1 MDLESIING
10 MISSGASEEEIAK
23 KFTET
28 LNRLSSAN
36 KRKEEVERYL
46 DDARETIYEALDGV
60 RDIDF
65 QVAAKACVIAAAAY
79 RPELS
84 LQDLKMLDEAYT
96 DANKMSVDL
105 LSQLNQELKT
115 VPFKKD
121 VDSKDDIALRNFLR
135 TIN

>member
-10 MISSGASEEEIAK
+10 MISSGTSEEEIAK

-36 KRKEEVERYL
+36 KRKEEKENYL
-46 DDARETIYEALDGV
+46 EDARDCVYNALMEETEF
-60 RDIDF
+60 DF
-65 QVAAKACVIAAAAY
+65 KVAAKACVIAAAAY

-84 LQDLKMLDEAYT
+84 LQDLDLLEKSFL

-105 LSQLNQELKT
+105 LLQINQEIKN
-115 VPFKKD
+115 PKKSQD
-121 VDSKDDIALRNFLR
+121 NNDNDILRDFLR
-135 TIN
+135 TLK